1 MRKGYVITIVCLLL
15 ALCTLGGL
23 IYFDLFRQES
33 TAQEP
38 VDMTLFQEAIQEI
51 EDSKVLGVHLRIL
64 VDSKGEPELFRYDKT
79 LDFTAEIIKEN
90 KAAVLRTTL
99 TTEYITHTGYYE
111 LYYDD
116 GWKLELTDG
125 KPVMIVEK
133 TVYHYDDMDDIDV
146 IFRVADP
153 NVNPNNDQLNEAKT
167 ILQQRLA
174 AKNIDEYDIRVDTA
188 KDEIHLRFPWVDAS
202 NAGSEKILAELTAK
216 GLLEVYEGEGSTNH
230 YGEQT
235 PPTNGI
241 LILNGYDVK
250 SATAMMNQDSVAS
263 AASPYII
270 DLELNEN
277 GTKKLSAA
285 TQKLAATKGTI
296 SIWLDQGEIWARENN
311 RPRYALLFSPTV
323 ESPITDGGAIITGFA
338 EYGEAKEVADLINC
352 KPLPF
357 EIAVAHLSII
367 KAEDK

>member
-1 MRKGYVITIVCLLL
+1 MKKGYVITIVCLVL
-15 ALCTLGGL
+15 ALCVLGGL
-23 IYFDLFRQES
+23 IYFDLFHNKENATPES
-33 TAQEP
+33 
-38 VDMTLFQEAIQEI
+38 VDITLFQEAIQDI
-51 EDSKVLGVHLRIL
+51 EDSKVLGVHLWVL
-64 VDSKGEPELFRYDKT
+64 VDPDGEPQLFRYDKA
-79 LDFTAEIIKEN
+79 LHFTAEIIKEN

-99 TTEYITHTGYYE
+99 ATEHVTYE
-111 LYYDD
+111 GRYDLYYNN
-116 GWKLELTDG
+116 GWRIELTDD

-133 TVYHYDDMDDIDV
+133 TTYHYDDMDDINV

-174 AKNIDEYDIRVDTA
+174 AKNIHEYDIRVDTA

-202 NAGSEKILAELTAK
+202 NAGSEKILAELTVK
-216 GLLEVYEGEGSTNH
+216 GMLEFYEGEGSTNH
-230 YGEQT
+230 YGEPT

-250 SATAMMNQDSVAS
+250 SATAMMNQDSGAS
-263 AASPYII
+263 YII
-270 DLELNEN
+270 ALELNEN
-277 GTKKLSAA
+277 GTKKFSAA

-296 SIWLDQGEIWARENN
+296 SIWLDQGEIWARENHC
-311 RPRYALLFSPTV
+311 PRYAVLSSPTV

-338 EYGEAKEVADLINC
+338 EYGDAKEIADLINC